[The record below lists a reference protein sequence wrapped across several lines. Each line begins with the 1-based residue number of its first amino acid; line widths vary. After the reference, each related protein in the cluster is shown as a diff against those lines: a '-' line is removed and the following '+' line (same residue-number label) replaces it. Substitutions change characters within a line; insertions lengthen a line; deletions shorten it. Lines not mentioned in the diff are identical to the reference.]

1 MKIKNGFRKV
11 VSVVLAGAM
20 AVGLAVTG
28 GSSFGPKTVE
38 AAAVSDYTTVNNVNF
53 SSILGRGV
61 NYGIIS
67 KQLEQICHMETTYAT
82 NYLINK
88 VPPMNTDVDLAG
100 YDTAYFIIADIA
112 PDSMARFGYTYGKKV
127 TPQIGQLQK
136 MNYYIETTPEAKASQ
151 FTFDGDSFYGDPL
164 YRVYDKQTLTDN
176 VNKMINDALDASTAL
191 SNGSSVDLN
200 VVGSTTIPNE
210 APYSGRSYILDL
222 SASEYDNATVYV
234 DVEQGSALEKA
245 IQESGQLI
253 VKKKS
258 NTTVVFN
265 VKKTGNFTLGKYAV
279 EVTDY
284 NPATYDG
291 QFDRTIVGN
300 SATVEDYSG
309 GKLVISSDTDHS
321 GNDTLHNQLVDM
333 ELCQK
338 IIWNVEKA
346 DNVEFKETAGTFI
359 LAKSGNNSDVKGSSA
374 GWIVSNGNVKVSSGE
389 WHYVYHGRS
398 SDINTEDTA
407 QFHFAAKKAFT
418 NTNPTSV
425 SYDDS
430 KKDVKEYKDGN
441 NHVTASVES
450 FENQINALDNVYA
463 EKGAYKFSFTETSD
477 SQFSTPIGTTT
488 EVSTDKYGK
497 LTFPSISYQV
507 NEIDPLNPVTRYFI
521 IREKA
526 FDSNLVN
533 DTNVSL
539 LGTTG
544 AVVTMAVTA
553 RSVEG
558 IIYYT
563 VDAKKYLTEAD
574 YTAGKCI
581 NHEWVETISGI
592 EFSLGNLF
600 NGYDLK
606 TANLSITKD
615 ASVTD
620 NADSADFAS
629 KYGNQE
635 YEVALKKGNQYVHV
649 QNDGSA
655 VLGGEPYYIKVKS
668 GHTVNISGLIP
679 GDYVI
684 TEKTTDLI
692 GYNLTTQSI
701 KVGNTNTTDGSFTLA
716 GNDNKAAEITNKY
729 TKIDIA
735 GKYKLNVR
743 KTVEGL
749 TGKTFHIAVAA
760 CDESGSPRAYVK
772 NINGDF
778 TDGNQEKDIV
788 WFDINSGESISF
800 AGLPKTYVDGNTNN
814 YTYKVLEKYSDDKVK
829 GYDWTP
835 EGFNGNSE
843 YDNFRSSSLIS
854 FNNDDEAKFE
864 VKNKF
869 EPKKGSLKISKAFKD
884 SSNTDISF
892 ESGADLSGIKFT
904 ISGEGLTTSIE
915 KVYNS
920 TNFPNG
926 VCTIDN
932 LPYGSYTVTE
942 SGMNSVNSTYIY
954 SSTQCGIDTLVDGTT
969 GTVEVGD
976 SGTKE
981 LKFVNYYDTPGSLTI
996 TKSVSGLD
1004 PADNKTNF
1012 KVAVINSAGKYI
1024 SYTDEN
1030 TWTYSDSPVYIS
1042 LSTAGSL
1049 KINNLPV
1056 GEYTIVEDKDDAAVG
1071 GYTLAVSGE
1080 KPNGKNTYTVSKGTN
1095 TYVAIENTYTKI
1107 EYGITI
1113 TKKVL
1118 GTPPYSDTE
1127 YEIAIKN
1134 SGGAYLQSLD
1144 GKNFSSTPKYFDLS
1158 NGAKI
1163 SAAVN
1168 EAGTY
1173 TIEERLAGKTVN
1185 THYDLVTEIGGTA
1198 GTVDT
1203 TNKVVTG
1210 TVVLDDQNKK
1220 KDIEVTNTYSR
1231 IDQTA
1236 SVTLVKTNI
1245 GGTAKL
1251 GGAVFSIAVKSGAS
1265 GSVNNLTFT
1274 GTESGATASS
1284 FTTVDSKDV
1293 VIGGLTDGTYV
1304 ITEKKAPQDYDL
1316 LDHGI
1321 EFTVSNGVV
1330 SGTVAE
1336 IGSSN
1341 TITVV
1346 NSASVKMTSVD
1357 ISKKALSTAG
1367 DELKGA
1373 KLTLTGTLADGTT
1386 AATFATT
1393 DVTPGTE
1400 ATGISVSDD
1409 KKTLSF
1415 TSGTSSTKISNLK
1428 DGTYTLT
1435 ETEAPSGYV
1444 KATAITFTIENGV
1457 VTGTSVTAAHDNV
1470 DALVTMVD
1478 AAKTTN
1484 VDISKKAL
1492 STAGDELKGAKL
1504 TLTGTLADGTTAAT
1518 FATTDVTPGTE
1529 ATGISVSD
1537 DKKTLSFTSGTS
1549 STKISNLK
1557 DGTYTLTETEAPSG
1571 YVKATAITFTIE
1583 NGVVTGTSVTA
1594 AHDNVD
1600 ALVTMVDAAETVN
1613 TAKVDISKKA
1623 LSTAGDELKG
1633 AKLTLTGTL
1642 ADGTTAATFAT
1653 TDVTPGTEAT
1663 GISVSDDKKTL
1674 SFTSGTSS
1682 TKISNLKDGTYTLT
1696 ETEAPSGYVKATAIT
1711 FTIENGVVTGTSVTA
1726 AHDNVDALVT
1736 MVDAAETVKT
1746 AKVDISKKALSTAG
1760 DELKGA
1766 KLTLTGTLADG
1777 TTAATFATADVT
1789 PGTEATGI
1797 SVSSDKKTLSF
1808 TSGTSS
1814 TKISNL
1820 KDGTYT
1826 LTETE
1831 APSGYVK
1838 ATAITFTI
1846 ENGVVTGTSVT
1857 AAHDNV
1863 DALVTMVDA
1872 AETVNTAKVDIS
1884 KKALSTAGDELKGA
1898 KLTLTGT
1905 LADGT
1910 TAATFA
1916 TTDVT
1921 PGTEAT
1927 GISVSDDKKTLS
1939 FTSGTSSTKISN
1951 LKDGTY
1957 TLTETEAPSGYVK
1970 ATAITFTIEN
1980 GVVTGTSVT
1989 AAHDN
1994 VDALVTMVDAAETVN
2009 TAKVDISKKALST
2022 AGDELKGAK
2031 LTLTG
2036 TLADGTTAATFA
2048 TTDVTPGTEATGI
2061 SVSDDKKT
2069 LSFTSGTSSTKISNL
2084 KDGTYTLTETEAP
2097 SGYVKATAI
2106 TFTIENGVVTGT
2118 SVTAAH
2124 DNVDALVTM
2133 VDAAETVNTAKVDI
2147 SKKALS
2153 TAGDELKGAKLTLTG
2168 TLADG
2173 TTAATFATADVT
2185 PGTEA
2190 TGISVSS
2197 DKKTLSFTSGTSSTK
2212 ISNLKDGT
2220 YTLTETEAP
2229 SGYVKATAITFTI
2242 ENGVV
2247 TGTSVT
2253 AAHDNVD
2260 ALVTMVDAAE
2270 TVNTAK
2276 VDISKK
2282 ALSTAGDELKG
2293 AKLTLTG
2300 TLADGT
2306 TAATF
2311 ATTDVTPGT
2320 EATGIS
2326 VSDDKKTLS
2335 FTSGTSS
2342 TKISNL
2348 KDGTYTLTETEAPSG
2363 YVKATAI
2370 TFTIENG
2377 VVTGTSVTAAHDN
2390 VDALVTMVDAALTG
2404 KLVITKT
2411 VNSPLTEAE
2420 YNGKLYFVISKYE
2433 GQNTT
2438 GYIQDT
2444 NGSLDATNA
2453 KKFTI
2458 VDNFNKTAEVDNG
2471 DGTTTRTYELVINNV
2486 PAGNYKVTE
2495 TNDTIDGYELTKSIT
2510 PNSVT
2515 IDNNSTTGSFDITD
2529 TYTVNPN
2536 PSGKIYI
2543 TKNDAINMKEL
2554 ENAHIVVTKAD
2565 GTPVDEWDTTTTAHE
2580 LSVEQG
2586 NYIMTETGAPDGYQ
2600 KVTTNIAFSV
2610 TIDASG
2616 KVSVNCTDTNVKIDD
2631 QDASKL
2637 ALLNQ
2642 PYKGSLKLTKTLK
2655 GAVTDEDRKGLS
2667 FTVTGPYNYNKTFAL
2682 GTDFIPNSDKTYYE
2696 LVLNDMPVGD
2706 YNVTET
2712 LTKTDGT
2719 TCTVTYKINN
2729 GEVKSGTSSTATV
2742 TNGNTTTVDY
2752 ENNYTKN
2759 VYEVKISKVDAT
2771 NKKEIAGAQL
2781 ELYAIDAN
2789 GNQIAGGYDK
2799 KWTSTTSV
2807 QTFTDITAGDYAIRE
2822 LVAPEGYEKVET
2834 LFKFRVSFDANGKAT
2849 VTSLGTDLP
2858 GSYDSQTDLITF
2870 ENDPIKVDTATGGMI
2885 VTVEEEG
2892 TKRRVPNATVEI
2904 EAPSGVK
2911 FPDGSTKLTLTTD
2924 DNGQITGYKDKDG
2937 KTIDLTTGLIP
2948 GDYKVTVTKVPD
2960 GYKVTT
2966 GKTDTVTV
2974 KPGEVTEHLALIG
2987 TGENTTEKTTEKP
3000 TETTT
3005 EKKPSDTPSTEVK
3018 QPDTTTTPNAPGT
3031 PNKDKTVVDT
3041 GDRVNVVPVMIVMI
3055 ISIIGIIFI
3064 ISRKRK
3070 MRYEY

>member
-53 SSILGRGV
+53 SGILGRGV

-100 YDTAYFIIADIA
+100 YDTAYFIIAEIA

-127 TPQIGQLQK
+127 APQIGQLQK

-151 FTFDGDSFYGDPL
+151 FTFDGDNFYGDPL

-191 SNGSSVDLN
+191 SYGSSVDLN

-359 LAKSGNNSDVKGSSA
+359 LAKAGNNSDVKGSSA

-526 FDSNLVN
+526 FDNSLVN
-533 DTNVSL
+533 DENVSL

-668 GHTVNISGLIP
+668 GETVNIKGLIP

-701 KVGNTNTTDGSFTLA
+701 KVGNTNDGSFTLA
-716 GNDNKAAEITNKY
+716 GNDNKTAEITNKY
-729 TKIDIA
+729 TKTDIA

-778 TDGNQEKDIV
+778 TTGNQEADIV

-800 AGLPKTYVDGNTNN
+800 AGLPKTYVDGDTKN

-843 YDNFRSSSLIS
+843 YDNFRSSGIIS

-864 VKNKF
+864 VTNKF

-892 ESGADLSGIKFT
+892 ESGVDLSGIKFT

-996 TKSVSGLD
+996 KKSVSGLD
-1004 PADNKTNF
+1004 SADNKTNF

-1030 TWTYSDSPVYIS
+1030 TWTYSDSPVYIT

-1056 GEYTIVEDKDDAAVG
+1056 GEYTIVEDKDDAAVA

-1095 TYVAIENTYTKI
+1095 TDVAIENKYTKI

-1220 KDIEVTNTYSR
+1220 KDVEVTNTYSR

-1293 VIGGLTDGTYV
+1293 VISGLTDGTYV
-1304 ITEKKAPQDYDL
+1304 ITEKTAPQDYDL

-1321 EFTVSNGVV
+1321 EFTVSNGVI
-1330 SGTVAE
+1330 SGTAAE

-1346 NSASVKMTSVD
+1346 NSLTVNSTTVTL
-1357 ISKKALSTAG
+1357 SKKAVNGTDELSGAQLKITSDAAGNSVVKDAVSNEELSWTSTSTAKEVSLLDG
-1367 DELKGA
+1367 IYYMIETTAPNGYAVSEYVQFEVSNGSVTKVGTTGEVSGTTVIMRDAPVTKVTLSKKEVNGTDELSGAQLKITSDAAGNNVVKDAVTGDSLSWTSTSTAKQVSLIDGTYYMIETQAPGGYEKAEKIQFTVANGSVAKVGTDGEVSGTTVTMRDAAVAVTGSLKVHKTLAAGSPQDAVGKTFTFTVTGPTEKPANERVTKTVTAVADSDSETITGLALGTYTVTEDTASAKVTNFDVAATTGSVTLTDANTATVEITNTYTTTVVDKKDVYISKTAVGGGSEIPGA
-1373 KLTLTGTLADGTT
+1373 KLSVTTVDQDGKTVTVESFESGNSPTLIQL
-1386 AATFATT
+1386 
-1393 DVTPGTE
+1393 PE
-1400 ATGISVSDD
+1400 
-1409 KKTLSF
+1409 
-1415 TSGTSSTKISNLK
+1415 
-1428 DGTYTLT
+1428 GTYTLT
-1435 ETEAPSGYV
+1435 ETQAPNGYDIAESIIFKVTKDSATGALVVTDEAGNVITDSTVRMEDKLLPKGNLIVTKTISGPITEND
-1444 KATAITFTIENGV
+1444 KQNLTFTITNASGDLL
-1457 VTGTSVTAAHDNV
+1457 GG
-1470 DALVTMVD
+1470 
-1478 AAKTTN
+1478 KTY
-1484 VDISKKAL
+1484 KL
-1492 STAGDELKGAKL
+1492 GDF
-1504 TLTGTLADGTTAAT
+1504 TLQTDG
-1518 FATTDVTPGTE
+1518 
-1529 ATGISVSD
+1529 S
-1537 DKKTLSFTSGTS
+1537 
-1549 STKISNLK
+1549 
-1557 DGTYTLTETEAPSG
+1557 YTLTFNDIPTG
-1571 YVKATAITFTIE
+1571 DYK
-1583 NGVVTGTSVTA
+1583 VVES
-1594 AHDNVD
+1594 
-1600 ALVTMVDAAETVN
+1600 
-1613 TAKVDISKKA
+1613 
-1623 LSTAGDELKG
+1623 
-1633 AKLTLTGTL
+1633 
-1642 ADGTTAATFAT
+1642 
-1653 TDVTPGTEAT
+1653 
-1663 GISVSDDKKTL
+1663 
-1674 SFTSGTSS
+1674 
-1682 TKISNLKDGTYTLT
+1682 LKD
-1696 ETEAPSGYVKATAIT
+1696 I
-1711 FTIENGVVTGTSVTA
+1711 
-1726 AHDNVDALVT
+1726 
-1736 MVDAAETVKT
+1736 
-1746 AKVDISKKALSTAG
+1746 
-1760 DELKGA
+1760 
-1766 KLTLTGTLADG
+1766 
-1777 TTAATFATADVT
+1777 
-1789 PGTEATGI
+1789 
-1797 SVSSDKKTLSF
+1797 
-1808 TSGTSS
+1808 
-1814 TKISNL
+1814 
-1820 KDGTYT
+1820 
-1826 LTETE
+1826 
-1831 APSGYVK
+1831 
-1838 ATAITFTI
+1838 
-1846 ENGVVTGTSVT
+1846 
-1857 AAHDNV
+1857 
-1863 DALVTMVDA
+1863 
-1872 AETVNTAKVDIS
+1872 
-1884 KKALSTAGDELKGA
+1884 
-1898 KLTLTGT
+1898 
-1905 LADGT
+1905 
-1910 TAATFA
+1910 
-1916 TTDVT
+1916 
-1921 PGTEAT
+1921 
-1927 GISVSDDKKTLS
+1927 
-1939 FTSGTSSTKISN
+1939 
-1951 LKDGTY
+1951 
-1957 TLTETEAPSGYVK
+1957 
-1970 ATAITFTIEN
+1970 
-1980 GVVTGTSVT
+1980 
-1989 AAHDN
+1989 
-1994 VDALVTMVDAAETVN
+1994 
-2009 TAKVDISKKALST
+2009 
-2022 AGDELKGAK
+2022 
-2031 LTLTG
+2031 
-2036 TLADGTTAATFA
+2036 
-2048 TTDVTPGTEATGI
+2048 
-2061 SVSDDKKT
+2061 
-2069 LSFTSGTSSTKISNL
+2069 
-2084 KDGTYTLTETEAP
+2084 
-2097 SGYVKATAI
+2097 
-2106 TFTIENGVVTGT
+2106 
-2118 SVTAAH
+2118 
-2124 DNVDALVTM
+2124 
-2133 VDAAETVNTAKVDI
+2133 
-2147 SKKALS
+2147 
-2153 TAGDELKGAKLTLTG
+2153 
-2168 TLADG
+2168 
-2173 TTAATFATADVT
+2173 
-2185 PGTEA
+2185 
-2190 TGISVSS
+2190 
-2197 DKKTLSFTSGTSSTK
+2197 
-2212 ISNLKDGT
+2212 
-2220 YTLTETEAP
+2220 
-2229 SGYVKATAITFTI
+2229 
-2242 ENGVV
+2242 
-2247 TGTSVT
+2247 
-2253 AAHDNVD
+2253 
-2260 ALVTMVDAAE
+2260 
-2270 TVNTAK
+2270 
-2276 VDISKK
+2276 
-2282 ALSTAGDELKG
+2282 
-2293 AKLTLTG
+2293 
-2300 TLADGT
+2300 
-2306 TAATF
+2306 
-2311 ATTDVTPGT
+2311 
-2320 EATGIS
+2320 
-2326 VSDDKKTLS
+2326 
-2335 FTSGTSS
+2335 
-2342 TKISNL
+2342 
-2348 KDGTYTLTETEAPSG
+2348 
-2363 YVKATAI
+2363 
-2370 TFTIENG
+2370 
-2377 VVTGTSVTAAHDN
+2377 
-2390 VDALVTMVDAALTG
+2390 
-2404 KLVITKT
+2404 
-2411 VNSPLTEAE
+2411 
-2420 YNGKLYFVISKYE
+2420 
-2433 GQNTT
+2433 
-2438 GYIQDT
+2438 
-2444 NGSLDATNA
+2444 
-2453 KKFTI
+2453 
-2458 VDNFNKTAEVDNG
+2458 
-2471 DGTTTRTYELVINNV
+2471 
-2486 PAGNYKVTE
+2486 
-2495 TNDTIDGYELTKSIT
+2495 
-2510 PNSVT
+2510 
-2515 IDNNSTTGSFDITD
+2515 
-2529 TYTVNPN
+2529 
-2536 PSGKIYI
+2536 
-2543 TKNDAINMKEL
+2543 
-2554 ENAHIVVTKAD
+2554 
-2565 GTPVDEWDTTTTAHE
+2565 
-2580 LSVEQG
+2580 
-2586 NYIMTETGAPDGYQ
+2586 
-2600 KVTTNIAFSV
+2600 
-2610 TIDASG
+2610 
-2616 KVSVNCTDTNVKIDD
+2616 
-2631 QDASKL
+2631 
-2637 ALLNQ
+2637 
-2642 PYKGSLKLTKTLK
+2642 
-2655 GAVTDEDRKGLS
+2655 
-2667 FTVTGPYNYNKTFAL
+2667 
-2682 GTDFIPNSDKTYYE
+2682 
-2696 LVLNDMPVGD
+2696 
-2706 YNVTET
+2706 
-2712 LTKTDGT
+2712 DGT
-2719 TCTVTYKINN
+2719 TCTVTYTIGDKTTTDSATAS
-2729 GEVKSGTSSTATV
+2729 VTDSGTATV
-2742 TNGNTTTVDY
+2742 AIKDV
-2752 ENNYTKN
+2752 YTKN

-2987 TGENTTEKTTEKP
+2987 TGENTTDKSTDKS